1 MKLFS
6 WEDQFVYRLYSTN
19 FYKKKKNLR
28 TDIHTSE
35 NDSVTKKTQ
44 YSKQLL
50 YRKL

>member
-19 FYKKKKNLR
+19 FYKKINKKNLR

-35 NDSVTKKTQ
+35 NDSCYKENSIQQATAI
-44 YSKQLL
+44 
-50 YRKL
+50 